1 MSDRRYLLLLLV
13 LAVLAYGIY
22 YTVKSQVDFVREDI
36 PVYALPVYETE
47 FVFQRDVGVYGTR
60 IWAVF
65 PYELYG
71 KPHFIAIEEIYDPS
85 PTYALRAK
93 IYNITGGLVKEFVI
107 DTIYES
113 VSVYGTWTIPATGYS
128 IGNISSL
135 SLTKNH
141 YYSLGESGF
150 EIKTVTYNILL
161 IEGNIARLER
171 VYGVDRKIYFVDEK
185 GEIKYTVRVVQGENY
200 PREYI
205 LEIYQGEKGPII
217 YNRTIFLE
225 NIEGARG
232 YDLYLPIFETKKYIY
247 YVIQLIE
254 LGRKDERIFVIAFNK
269 ETKELDVVLE
279 DAKSEEYI
287 AWHEKYAISYDSD
300 ALYIAKR
307 ILIIGN
313 KAYYIAGD
321 RYYLLAG
328 VLYNGLLFYSI
339 EGDCQFYE
347 IHSLQKS
354 DGTITTTGKAIGKI
368 YYYEDVGERP
378 KLVRIEPDG
387 SVVESYGRMLSRI
400 EEFWNIEILGLETKN
415 PISHV
420 RVVHFKPDHDDLC
433 YQYAIVIYD
442 LENKKFSYNI
452 ISKGCLERK
461 EVGENLVY
469 KYQEFVPYYEISYG
483 NIRYVFP
490 TEEREEVY
498 YAIGED
504 PNSGWKMYDLFSRK
518 IIHRVRVLTTYPTI
532 EALEQK
538 YKVEQPTTYQPPTQQ
553 PPTYQ
558 PPTAEY
564 PGEQIIVQQPTPQP
578 TPGVQTVIEYIT
590 KQPILLIVILIL
602 IIAILLAI
610 TRK

>member
-1 MSDRRYLLLLLV
+1 M
-13 LAVLAYGIY
+13 
-22 YTVKSQVDFVREDI
+22 
-36 PVYALPVYETE
+36 
-47 FVFQRDVGVYGTR
+47 
-60 IWAVF
+60 
-65 PYELYG
+65 
-71 KPHFIAIEEIYDPS
+71 
-85 PTYALRAK
+85 
-93 IYNITGGLVKEFVI
+93 VKEFVI

-135 SLTKNH
+135 SLVRSYQYT
-141 YYSLGESGF
+141 S
-150 EIKTVTYNILL
+150 EIQTVTYNILL

-339 EGDCQFYE
+339 EGDYQFYE

-354 DGTITTTGKAIGKI
+354 DGTITTTREAIGKI

-420 RVVHFKPDHDDLC
+420 RVVHLKPDHDNLC

-452 ISKGCLERK
+452 ISKGCGEYK
-461 EVGENLVY
+461 EVGRNAVY
-469 KYQEFVPYYEISYG
+469 KYQELVPYYKIYYG

-498 YAIGED
+498 TIEED
-504 PNSGWKMYDLFSRK
+504 PTSGRITYDLVSRK
-518 IIHRVRVLTTYPTI
+518 IIYRVRVLTTYPTI

-538 YKVEQPTTYQPPTQQ
+538 YKVEQPPTYQPPTQQ

-558 PPTAEY
+558 PPTY
-564 PGEQIIVQQPTPQP
+564 QPPTQEQPTQQPVTQQPTPQP
-578 TPGVQTVIEYIT
+578 IPGVQTVIEYIY
-590 KQPILLIVILIL
+590 KQPLLVIAIIILV
-602 IIAILLAI
+602 IAILLATI
-610 TRK
+610 RK

>member
-36 PVYALPVYETE
+36 PVYAIPVYETE
-47 FVFQRDVGVYGTR
+47 LVFHKDMGRYGTG

-65 PYELYG
+65 PYELHG
-71 KPHFIAIEEIYDPS
+71 KPHFIAIEEIYDLS

-107 DTIYES
+107 DTIYEGV
-113 VSVYGTWTIPATGYS
+113 VSYSNPIEGTIPATGYS

-135 SLTKNH
+135 SLTKEYH
-141 YYSLGESGF
+141 YTSG
-150 EIKTVTYNILL
+150 IQTVTYNILL

-225 NIEGARG
+225 DIEGARG
-232 YDLYLPIFETKKYIY
+232 YYLYLPIFETKRYIY
-247 YVIQLIE
+247 YVIHLME
-254 LGRKDERIFVIAFNK
+254 AGRKDERIFVIAFNK
-269 ETKELDVVLE
+269 ETKELNVVLE

-287 AWHEKYAISYDSD
+287 AWHEKYAVSYDLD
-300 ALYIAKR
+300 ILHIAKR

-313 KAYYIAGD
+313 KAYYIGGD

-328 VLYNGLLFYSI
+328 VVFNGYMFYPV
-339 EGDCQFYE
+339 EGEYQFYE

-354 DGTITTTGKAIGKI
+354 DGTITTTREAIGRV

-378 KLVRIEPDG
+378 KLVCTAPDG
-387 SVVESYGRMLSRI
+387 TVNEYYGRLLNRQ

-420 RVVHFKPDHDDLC
+420 RAVYEKLLDCDNLSKATTC
-433 YQYAIVIYD
+433 YQNAIVIYD
-442 LENKKFSYNI
+442 LENKKFSYNTI
-452 ISKGCLERK
+452 LKGCIETI
-461 EVGENLVY
+461 VGEGGTLY
-469 KYQEFVPYYEISYG
+469 KYPERINPIKFYD
-483 NIRYVFP
+483 NIKYLWSTVENRIQYSALGEVIYVK
-490 TEEREEVY
+490 TIY
-498 YAIGED
+498 
-504 PNSGWKMYDLFSRK
+504 
-518 IIHRVRVLTTYPTI
+518 RVRVLTTYPTI

-538 YKVEQPTTYQPPTQQ
+538 YKVEQPPTYQPPTQQ

-558 PPTAEY
+558 PP
-564 PGEQIIVQQPTPQP
+564 
-578 TPGVQTVIEYIT
+578 
-590 KQPILLIVILIL
+590 
-602 IIAILLAI
+602 
-610 TRK
+610 

>member
-36 PVYALPVYETE
+36 PVYAIPVYETE
-47 FVFQRDVGVYGTR
+47 LVFQRDVGRYGTG

-65 PYELYG
+65 PYELHG
-71 KPHFIAIEEIYDPS
+71 KPHFIAIEEIFDPS
-85 PTYALRAK
+85 PTYTLKAK

-107 DTIYES
+107 DT
-113 VSVYGTWTIPATGYS
+113 VYGIIYSAPVYPGREDGTIPATGYS

-161 IEGNIARLER
+161 IEGNIVRLEK
-171 VYGVDRKIYFVDEK
+171 VYGIDRKIYFVDEK
-185 GEIKYTVRVVQGENY
+185 GEIKYTVRVVQRGNNPIEGG
-200 PREYI
+200 EYI
-205 LEIYQGEKGPII
+205 LEVYQGETGPII
-217 YNRTIFLE
+217 YNRTISLGEERYFHS
-225 NIEGARG
+225 N
-232 YDLYLPIFETKKYIY
+232 YLYLPIFETKRYIY
-247 YVIQLIE
+247 YVIHLMKE
-254 LGRKDERIFVIAFNK
+254 PVKEDERIFVIAFNK
-269 ETKELDVVLE
+269 ETKELNVVLE

-287 AWHEKYAISYDSD
+287 AWHEKYAVSYDLD
-300 ALYIAKR
+300 ILHIAQR

-313 KAYYIAGD
+313 KAYYIDGN

-328 VLYNGLLFYSI
+328 VVFNGFMFYPV
-339 EGDCQFYE
+339 EGEYQFYE

-354 DGTITTTGKAIGKI
+354 DGTITTTREAIGRV

-378 KLVRIEPDG
+378 KLVCTAPDG
-387 SVVESYGRMLSRI
+387 TVNEYYGTLLSRQ

-415 PISHV
+415 PISYV
-420 RVVHFKPDHDDLC
+420 RAVYEKPVDCDNLNKIAHCL
-433 YQYAIVIYD
+433 QNAIVIYD
-442 LENKKFSYNI
+442 LENKKFSYNV
-452 ISKGCLERK
+452 ISKECI
-461 EVGENLVY
+461 EVIESGGQALY
-469 KYQEFVPYYEISYG
+469 KYPEQVNIGNMKYLLLTEKYQFTYFGLTVPSEKTIY
-483 NIRYVFP
+483 
-490 TEEREEVY
+490 
-498 YAIGED
+498 
-504 PNSGWKMYDLFSRK
+504 
-518 IIHRVRVLTTYPTI
+518 RVRVLTTYPTI

-538 YKVEQPTTYQPPTQQ
+538 YKVEQPPTYQPPTQQ

-564 PGEQIIVQQPTPQP
+564 PEEQVPAPQPTPQP